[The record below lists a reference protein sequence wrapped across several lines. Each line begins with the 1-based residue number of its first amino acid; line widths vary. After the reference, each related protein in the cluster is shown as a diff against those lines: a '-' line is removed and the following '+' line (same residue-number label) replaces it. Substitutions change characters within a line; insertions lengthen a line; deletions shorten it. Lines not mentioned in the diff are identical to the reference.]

1 MAYAHRISLFVRRH
15 GLLTAFLMLV
25 SIMPIFSQANL
36 GRILGS
42 VNDQTGGVMAGA
54 TVTVLDVQRGISRT
68 LTTDNAG
75 EYNAPNLTP
84 GTYIVRAE
92 SKGFKTA
99 ERSGILL
106 EVGKDIRVDLTLQ
119 PGEQAEKITVTES
132 LPMVE
137 TTNATLGGTLSN
149 QTINDLPLN
158 GRNYINLL
166 TLRPGM
172 QVYPGGGGST
182 RSANGTRTED
192 IGYLVDGVREDDP
205 YGGSSVLNAAI
216 AAGDSSTSLPID
228 AIQEFN
234 TEQNPKAEF
243 GWKPGAIV
251 NAGIKAGTNS
261 IHGTAFAFG
270 RDTAFDARNYF
281 DQAPLPKAP
290 IALEQFGASLGG
302 PIKKDKLFYFVN
314 YEGQRYSVGSTL
326 FATPPVTCAGGTPG
340 CGLTARDTKNSLLDA
355 CNAVAS
361 NGAGGFNPV
370 GTKNGVSALS
380 AQLSG
385 ITINPVT
392 GCSIAPP
399 NFTAGPSESLFPTN
413 NGSDPRGIIQG
424 LLSINSQNNG
434 VGKIDYHPND
444 RHTLSGMYFN
454 ARGGGLWNDFAG
466 QVGIP
471 GSGNSPF
478 MSNLFG
484 YIQVGSANWN
494 WTPNS
499 SWVNEA
505 RVGYIHFRQWYDSI
519 DANVN
524 PLAYGINTGV
534 TDPRFFGFPLLRI
547 NPFSQGNFRL
557 GAGWPK
563 HTGPDSSLQFVDH
576 VSLLRGKHAYKF
588 GGEVILNTADP
599 FITANGKGSIRFKD
613 LTSFLLGNVKNSAPF
628 SAILV
633 GDPLRHLSN
642 QQYAVFAQDDWR
654 LTPRLIV
661 NLGLRYELNTV
672 VKDRDNL
679 LGNFDPA
686 QGLVQVGKQISSIF
700 SGDHN
705 NFSPRLGFAWDIH
718 GNGKTVLRGGG
729 SIMYEQLPYSVFI
742 AVSNQLGLNQV
753 PTGAATV
760 VNGVSTPGSGNVGV
774 LSVNVPGNALSPGW
788 KAQTA
793 ACVSGDTSA
802 CSSIFPSSIF
812 SLQCGD
818 GSTPPGQTFPALQC
832 NTEAVD
838 PNLRSPYVGT
848 WTLDLQRAITDNLSL
863 DVAYVGNHG
872 TKFLGFQDINQPL
885 IGAGF
890 PAGELA
896 SCNSTV
902 QWTLVGGVPTK
913 AIGSCDPGDSTK
925 GNVQAARPF
934 NTKFPYLAQIDRL
947 ANLDISNY
955 SGLQVTITE
964 RATHGLS
971 FTGGYTYAHA
981 LDDASANFNANPLP
995 PNSYNPKSQYGN
1007 SDFDIRHRFT
1017 LTASYALPGKK
1028 SPGQMLEG
1036 WQLNSV
1042 VTLQTGSPWTPQD
1055 TSNDFPGNG
1064 QVTELDSYG
1073 QFWNFTGNRADF
1085 TSSRQAIPCWS
1096 GAGGAALSGC
1106 ATGAGVGPGTPP
1118 PAACLNA
1125 ATTTG
1130 QMNTLL
1136 DVGCYFHGNS
1146 ALTPPALGTIGNS
1159 GRNPFRDGGY
1169 RNWDLSVTKN
1179 WRFKERLTTQFRAE
1193 FFNILNRSIFTNPNG
1208 PAGAGFSDPSGGMAT
1223 NFGCGCNTPDQ
1234 ASPNPVLGTGGSR
1247 SIQLGLKLIW

>member
-1 MAYAHRISLFVRRH
+1 M
-15 GLLTAFLMLV
+15 
-25 SIMPIFSQANL
+25 
-36 GRILGS
+36 
-42 VNDQTGGVMAGA
+42 
-54 TVTVLDVQRGISRT
+54 
-68 LTTDNAG
+68 
-75 EYNAPNLTP
+75 
-84 GTYIVRAE
+84 
-92 SKGFKTA
+92 
-99 ERSGILL
+99 
-106 EVGKDIRVDLTLQ
+106 
-119 PGEQAEKITVTES
+119 
-132 LPMVE
+132 
-137 TTNATLGGTLSN
+137 
-149 QTINDLPLN
+149 
-158 GRNYINLL
+158 
-166 TLRPGM
+166 
-172 QVYPGGGGST
+172 
-182 RSANGTRTED
+182 
-192 IGYLVDGVREDDP
+192 
-205 YGGSSVLNAAI
+205 
-216 AAGDSSTSLPID
+216 PID

-326 FATPPVTCAGGTPG
+326 FATPPVTCAGGTAG
-340 CGLTARDTKNSLLDA
+340 CGLPATDTKKSLVDA
-355 CNAVAS
+355 CNAAAK
-361 NGAGGFNPV
+361 AGVGFNPV
-370 GTKNGVSALS
+370 GTKGGVTALS
-380 AQLSG
+380 AQLAG
-385 ITINPVT
+385 ITIDPVK
-392 GCSIAPP
+392 GCAIAPP
-399 NFTAGPSESLFPTN
+399 NFIAGPSESLFPTN
-413 NGSDPRGIIQG
+413 NGSDTRGIIQG
-424 LLSINSQNNG
+424 LVSINSQNNG

-444 RHTLSGMYFN
+444 RHSLSGIYFN
-454 ARGGGLWNDFAG
+454 ARGGGSWNDFAG

-471 GSGNSPF
+471 GSSNSPF

-519 DANVN
+519 DDNVN

-534 TDPRFFGFPLLRI
+534 SDPRFFGFPLLRI

-599 FITANGKGSIRFKD
+599 FITANGKGSIRFRN
-613 LTSFLLGNVKNSAPF
+613 LTDFLRGNVKNSAPF

-642 QQYAVFAQDDWR
+642 QQYAAFAQDDWR

-661 NLGLRYELNTV
+661 NLGLRYELSTV
-672 VKDRDNL
+672 VKDRDNM
-679 LGNFDPA
+679 LGNFDPT

-705 NFSPRLGFAWDIH
+705 NFSPRLGFAWDIR

-753 PTGAATV
+753 PTGATTV
-760 VNGVSTPGSGNVGV
+760 VNGVSMPGSGNMGV
-774 LSVNVPGNALSPGW
+774 LSVNVAGGAANSVGTLTGNW

-793 ACVSGDTSA
+793 ACVSGGTTA
-802 CSSIFPSSIF
+802 CGSIFPASIF

-818 GSTPPGQTFPALQC
+818 GGADPAQC

-848 WTLDLQRAITDNLSL
+848 WTLDLQRAITNNLSL

-896 SCNSTV
+896 SCGNSL

-913 AIGSCDPGDSTK
+913 ATASCDPGDSTK
-925 GNVQAARPF
+925 VNVQAARPF
-934 NTKFPYLAQIDRL
+934 NGKFPYLAQI
-947 ANLDISNY
+947 
-955 SGLQVTITE
+955 Q
-964 RATHGLS
+964 
-971 FTGGYTYAHA
+971 
-981 LDDASANFNANPLP
+981 
-995 PNSYNPKSQYGN
+995 
-1007 SDFDIRHRFT
+1007 
-1017 LTASYALPGKK
+1017 
-1028 SPGQMLEG
+1028 
-1036 WQLNSV
+1036 
-1042 VTLQTGSPWTPQD
+1042 
-1055 TSNDFPGNG
+1055 
-1064 QVTELDSYG
+1064 
-1073 QFWNFTGNRADF
+1073 
-1085 TSSRQAIPCWS
+1085 
-1096 GAGGAALSGC
+1096 
-1106 ATGAGVGPGTPP
+1106 
-1118 PAACLNA
+1118 
-1125 ATTTG
+1125 
-1130 QMNTLL
+1130 
-1136 DVGCYFHGNS
+1136 GNS

-1169 RNWDLSVTKN
+1169 KNWDLSVTKN
-1179 WRFKERLTTQFRAE
+1179 WIFREGLTTQFRAE

-1208 PAGAGFSDPSGGMAT
+1208 PAGAGFADPSGGFTT